1 MSRQGVSPPL
11 WQSRPPLGAPPMR
24 PSGASVPLVPHLAIL
39 SQPSSARTQYQASP
53 AMQFSASLQTILI
66 GQLTMHY
73 YCQTSIHQ
81 TVSAVESQA
90 EGAAFS
96 FVWQVC
102 GLFTTGAGE
111 ASNWN
116 SKKTRAILF
125 TSCHINY
132 CDYWFWQ
139 LFWWMLH

>member
-73 YCQTSIHQ
+73 IVKHQ
-81 TVSAVESQA
+81 YIKQSVQWSHRQRGQHFHLCDKSVDFSQQEQEKHRIGTA
-90 EGAAFS
+90 KRP
-96 FVWQVC
+96 
-102 GLFTTGAGE
+102 GLFCLLL
-111 ASNWN
+111 
-116 SKKTRAILF
+116 AIL
-125 TSCHINY
+125 IID
-132 CDYWFWQ
+132 CDIV
-139 LFWWMLH
+139 